1 MKKALLVLLT
11 LLFIS
16 CNKQIEKEVKLM
28 PEVKIANSI
37 VGTWKLVY
45 GSVKE
50 NDSLT
55 IKDVSKSEF
64 IKIINETHFAYF
76 NQAYNEPRN
85 FYGAGGT
92 YTLKDDTYTEKL
104 TYTAWDDYRGRSFPF
119 TVKISK
125 DSLIQF
131 GIEEVKEKNIKRYVV
146 EKYIRIK

>member
-1 MKKALLVLLT
+1 MKRLSIVLLIT
-11 LLFIS
+11 LLITS
-16 CNKQIEKEVKLM
+16 CNEEKENLKNIKSKTT
-28 PEVKIANSI
+28 PKIM
-37 VGTWKLVY
+37 GTWKLAY

-64 IKIINETHFAYF
+64 VKIINETHFAYF

-92 YTLKDDTYTEKL
+92 YTLENNTYTEKL
-104 TYTAWDDYRGRSFPF
+104 TYTAWEDYRDRSFPF
-119 TVKISK
+119 TVKITK
-125 DSLIQF
+125 DSLIQY
-131 GIEEVKEKNIKRYVV
+131 GIEEIKEKNIKRYVE

>member
-1 MKKALLVLLT
+1 MKNLSIILLIT
-11 LLFIS
+11 LFIS
-16 CNKQIEKEVKLM
+16 SCNEKNQNLIKTELIM
-28 PEVKIANSI
+28 ANKIK
-37 VGTWKLVY
+37 GTWKLVY

-50 NDSLT
+50 NDSLSLR
-55 IKDVSKSEF
+55 DVSKSEF

-92 YTLKDDTYTEKL
+92 YSLEDNIYTEKL
-104 TYTAWDDYRGRSFPF
+104 TYTASDDYRDRSFPF
-119 TVKISK
+119 TVKITK

>member
-1 MKKALLVLLT
+1 MKNLSIVLLIALLIT
-11 LLFIS
+11 S
-16 CNKQIEKEVKLM
+16 CNERKQNLTKSEPI
-28 PEVKIANSI
+28 IANKI
-37 VGTWKLVY
+37 MGTWKLVY

-55 IKDVSKSEF
+55 IKDISKSDF
-64 IKIINETHFAYF
+64 VKIINESHFAYF

-92 YTLKDDTYTEKL
+92 YTLKNNTYTEKL
-104 TYTAWDDYRGRSFPF
+104 TYTAWDDYRDRNFPF

-131 GIEEVKEKNIKRYVV
+131 GIEEIKEKNIKRYVI